1 MGSMESALQS
11 GCVGGEEE
19 VQLAETEAVLN
30 NRASLCL

>member
-11 GCVGGEEE
+11 GCVGGEE